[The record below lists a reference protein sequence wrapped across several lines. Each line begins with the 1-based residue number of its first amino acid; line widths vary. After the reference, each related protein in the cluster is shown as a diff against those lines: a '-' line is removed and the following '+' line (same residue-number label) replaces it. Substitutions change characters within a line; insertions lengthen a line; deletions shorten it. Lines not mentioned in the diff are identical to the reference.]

1 MRKAL
6 FVILAIVFFL
16 TAAPAFGQE
25 KKSAKIPVVTGF
37 VGLHSSVEVWSYI
50 QGLPVGEPG
59 SLHPFLL
66 MRGYLVDAK
75 RLRLFFPDHLAVGE
89 PGDYEVY
96 DFVLSTDD
104 LLGSDYKP
112 NHTTAS
118 MVLQKKSE
126 RWTITIREP
135 LLQGFHLA
143 VVRNRRTG
151 LAVGQSFY
159 VP

>member
-6 FVILAIVFFL
+6 SVILAIVFFL

-25 KKSAKIPVVTGF
+25 KKSAKIPVVTGL
-37 VGLHSSVEVWSYI
+37 VGFHSSTEVWSYI
-50 QGLPVGEPG
+50 QSLPASEPEP
-59 SLHPFLL
+59 LHPFLL
-66 MRGYLVDAK
+66 MRGYLVDAQ
-75 RLRLFFPDHLAVGE
+75 RLRLFFPDNSGVGE
-89 PGDYEVY
+89 PEDYEVY
-96 DFVLSTDD
+96 DFVLSTNA

-112 NHTTAS
+112 NHTKAS

-135 LLQGFHLA
+135 LIPGFHLA
-143 VVRNRRTG
+143 VVRNKRNG
-151 LAVGQSFY
+151 LAVGQSFF